1 MTLTIPN
8 PTFLI
13 DKTEMITIRFST
25 VTLKTNWDNAF
36 ESTQHCQHQSLLRV
50 YFRYLWIL
58 FLFILYQSNDLSV
71 CSLHR
76 KERVHKKYSRCEK
89 WKPSIRMGRVGVNIT
104 ILGYPFIQK
113 IFLDD
118 LLLCARYWVSNRDTI
133 VTGRTT
139 SLTSCSS
146 CSTGRDL
153 HYTIVQMNIN
163 LTVLGVVREARVLS
177 RSDNSLVLQS

>member
-89 WKPSIRMGRVGVNIT
+89 WKPSIRMGRVGMNIT

-118 LLLCARYWVSNRDTI
+118 LLCARHWVSNRDTI

>member
-13 DKTEMITIRFST
+13 DKTEVITIRFST

-118 LLLCARYWVSNRDTI
+118 LLCVRHWVSNRDTI